1 MGAENDPAA
10 LTFSRNYAI
19 MPIVKKLWEEIMA
32 AAAAQTHLTPE
43 EYIAF
48 ERKTLPDSQMVRNEY
63 RDGELIAMSGASRS
77 HNLITGNI
85 FGELRTQLR
94 GSGCETYMS
103 DMRVSTLP
111 TASYFYPDVVV
122 VCEEPRFEDDVFD
135 TLLNPIILVE
145 ILSPSTEAYDRGEK
159 FAHYRQLASLQEY
172 ILVAQDKILIEHY
185 YRQEKQGTAPVPR
198 KDWIFTDFQDI
209 EESLLLTSIQC
220 ELPLREIY
228 ERVTF
233 SD

>member
-1 MGAENDPAA
+1 MQIITLP
-10 LTFSRNYAI
+10 
-19 MPIVKKLWEEIMA
+19 EEIMA
-32 AAAAQTHLTPE
+32 TPASQTRLTPE

-48 ERKTLPDSQMVRNEY
+48 ERKALPDSEIIRHEY
-63 RDGELIAMSGASRS
+63 LNGELIAMSGASRA

-85 FGELRTQLR
+85 FGELRLK
-94 GSGCETYMS
+94 GNGCETYANEMRMS
-103 DMRVSTLP
+103 APFTS
-111 TASYFYPDVVV
+111 SYFYPDIVV

-145 ILSPSTEAYDRGEK
+145 VLSPSTEAYDRGEK

-172 ILVAQDKILIEHY
+172 VLVAQDKVLVEHY
-185 YRQEKQGTAPVPR
+185 RRQEKHGTAPVTG
-198 KDWIFTDFQDI
+198 KDWIFTDFQEL
-209 EESLLLTSIQC
+209 EEILPLISIQC

-233 SD
+233 PD